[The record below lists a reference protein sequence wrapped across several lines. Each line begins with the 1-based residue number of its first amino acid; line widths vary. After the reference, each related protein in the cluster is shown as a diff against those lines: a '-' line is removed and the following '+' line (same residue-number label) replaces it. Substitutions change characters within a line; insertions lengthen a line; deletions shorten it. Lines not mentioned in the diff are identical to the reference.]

1 MRENFLNMK
10 EGEIIF
16 LNGIEYMRIGSLLV
30 NVINDND
37 VLMLGIDF

>member
-10 EGEIIF
+10 EGETIF
-16 LNGIEYMRIGSLLV
+16 INGIEYMRICSLLV
-30 NVINDND
+30 NVVNDND